1 MSEDVVEPAEE
12 DAPGTWLRVA
22 VTVVACL
29 VLVAAAG
36 GATYW
41 IYTNEPEAQRET
53 QTRRSAAPVETMTV
67 TRGDYQ
73 PRLRVLGTVEPAR
86 DIMLSPR
93 VGGQIVDVSPDFE
106 PGGII
111 MAGDPIV
118 RLDPAD
124 YEQALRARQSELDQA
139 EAELAIEEGM
149 QAVARQEFELL
160 GGDIAPGDA
169 SLALRE
175 PQIRSIRARVDAA
188 QAAVAQAQL
197 ALDRVNVVAPFD
209 AKVLDREANLGSQVA
224 PGQAIGRIVGIDHY
238 WVTAGVPLRDLQS
251 IDFAA
256 ETGDDGSP
264 VQVRQTTAW
273 PEGVYRE
280 GRVSRLVGRVDEMS
294 RLARVLV
301 RVPDPLARNT
311 DGPQLVLGTIVELSI
326 AARPL
331 TNVVRLD
338 RQYLRQNDTVW
349 VLADGKLDVRPVTV
363 SFEEQEIVF
372 ISDGLEDGDEV
383 ITTSLATVTAGVE
396 LRRIEE
402 TP

>member
-1 MSEDVVEPAEE
+1 MTEDVVEPGGEE
-12 DAPGTWLRVA
+12 PRSGWLRVA
-22 VTVVACL
+22 ITAVGCL

-41 IYTNEPEAQRET
+41 IYANEPEAERET
-53 QTRRSAAPVETMTV
+53 QTRRSAAPVETMAV
-67 TRGDYQ
+67 TRGDYL
-73 PRLRVLGTVEPAR
+73 PRLRVLGSVEPSR

-93 VGGQIVDVSPDFE
+93 VGGQIVEVSPDFE

-111 MAGDPIV
+111 AAGDPIV

-124 YEQALRARQSELDQA
+124 YKEALRARQSELDQT
-139 EAELAIEEGM
+139 EAELAIEQGR
-149 QAVARQEFELL
+149 QAVAQQEFELL

-188 QAAVAQAQL
+188 EAAVAQAQL
-197 ALDRVNVVAPFD
+197 ALDRVDVVAPFD
-209 AKVLDREANLGSQVA
+209 AKVLDREADLGSQVA
-224 PGQAIGRIVGIDHY
+224 PGQAIARIVGIDHY
-238 WVTAGVPLRDLQS
+238 WITAGVPLRDLQS

-273 PEGVYRE
+273 PQGVYRE

-294 RLARVLV
+294 RLARVV
-301 RVPDPLARNT
+301 VQVPDPLALST

-331 TNVVRLD
+331 TDVVRLD

-349 VLADGKLDVRPVTV
+349 VFADGKLDVRPVTV
-363 SFEEQEIVF
+363 VFEEQDTVY
-372 ISDGLEDGDEV
+372 ISDGLADGDEV
-383 ITTSLATVTAGVE
+383 ITTSLATVSAGVE

-402 TP
+402 VP